1 MMTNVERPS
10 IQPFRLFVEQMK
22 EKRQEIIRAVLFL
35 ISSFFLAQSILFEAA
50 IPFFLPMWAFVYLY
64 DRRYSLYVLIG
75 GVAGSLFLGV
85 GQVVIHA
92 LQLLLLHGLMHF
104 RITRNMM
111 PFAVSSSILLV
122 QLAWQFMMHGLTIP
136 IEVLF
141 FISFEVILSLFMTF
155 FLLYAFDRPTAT
167 PWTLERLSAASVVI
181 VMAVTGLSGLIIGYV
196 DIAVVLIYLF
206 LLCVAFIGG
215 VSAATIVGMVISIVI
230 GLSQLSF
237 TGMIALYS
245 VTGFVAGM
253 FKGLGRLGIA
263 IGTIGITCFFF
274 LYDATLPLDHI
285 YFISIAVAISCFLLL
300 PRHRLEKI
308 QRILKREPIEPIE
321 RKRQQWIENRL
332 TEKLGSFQQFS
343 QFLSAM
349 MLGRYEDKHEKI
361 PHFVPLACEGCFKY
375 EKCWADPEG
384 EMETLT
390 QEWMQAFVGKQL
402 SAQQSAEER
411 LKYKCIRSTRLMNT
425 LETEGVERMLYQQ
438 VQHGRQILALQLRD
452 MSQHLD
458 EVMDDIQGNLSTSHP
473 SEEELMKLFHRQG
486 IECYQIDILKEE
498 VGNKQI
504 VCCLAE
510 KKAGFER
517 DETVAEKLIIPVL
530 ESYYREPFQVKKA
543 MFHVKPFR
551 HVQVTLQSA
560 VRFSF
565 DYGVTM
571 LSSSPSLRSGD
582 AYEVFSLHEGLSV
595 VLLSDGMGQDVKAY
609 HESRKVIQLMRECL
623 HQKMSPET
631 AMHTLYY
638 MMSLN
643 GLEDMYATLDLALVD
658 LQKGKLWSWK
668 AGSMSTYV
676 LRGEQLIRI
685 DSEDAPVGIVPS
697 PTIEAKEH
705 TLKAGDLVVMLTDG
719 VFHPGVSLELQERTL
734 YNIVKKS
741 KEASCEEIT
750 ERIMEQLAETY
761 RTSGDDR
768 TVLVM
773 KIDHA
778 LPNWAGFSPLE
789 LKA

>member
-10 IQPFRLFVEQMK
+10 IQPFRLFVEQLK
-22 EKRQEIIRAVLFL
+22 ERRQEVIRAMLFL
-35 ISSFFLAQSILFEAA
+35 ISSFFLAQAVLFEAA
-50 IPFFLPMWAFVYLY
+50 IPFFLPIWAFMYVY

-75 GVAGSLFLGV
+75 GVIGSFTLGV
-85 GQVVIHA
+85 GQVVIHG
-92 LQLLLLHGLMHF
+92 LQLGIFYWIMHL
-104 RITRNMM
+104 RVSRTMM
-111 PFAVSSSILLV
+111 PFAVSSSILLI
-122 QLAWQFMMHGLTIP
+122 QLAWQFMMHGYAIP
-136 IEVLF
+136 LEVLF
-141 FISFEVILSLFMTF
+141 LISFEVVLSLFMTF
-155 FLLYAFDRPTAT
+155 FLLYAFDRPSAT

-181 VMAVTGLSGLIIGYV
+181 VMAVTGLNGLIIGYV
-196 DIAVVLIYLF
+196 DIAVLLIYF
-206 LLCVAFIGG
+206 FILCVAHIGG
-215 VSAATIVGMVISIVI
+215 VAAASIVGMVISIVI

-237 TGMIALYS
+237 TGMMALYS
-245 VTGFVAGM
+245 VTGFIAGLL
-253 FKGLGRLGIA
+253 KRAGKIGIA
-263 IGTIGITCFFF
+263 IGTVGITGFFF
-274 LYDATLPLDHI
+274 LYDATLPLDQI
-285 YFISIAVAISCFLLL
+285 YLTSIAVAITLFLLVPQSFL
-300 PRHRLEKI
+300 DKV
-308 QRILKREPIEPIE
+308 QQVVKREAHEPIE

-332 TEKLGSFQQFS
+332 SEKLGSFQQFS

-349 MLGRYEDKHEKI
+349 MLGRYEGNKETI
-361 PHFVPLACEGCFKY
+361 PHFIPSACEGCFKY
-375 EKCWADPEG
+375 EKCWADEEG
-384 EMETLT
+384 EMDRLT
-390 QEWMQAFVGKQL
+390 QEWMQSFVGKQL
-402 SAQQSAEER
+402 SAQQRAEER
-411 LKYKCIRSTRLMNT
+411 LKYKCIRSTRLMHT
-425 LETEGVERMLYQQ
+425 LETEGVERMLHQQ

-452 MSQHLD
+452 MSQHLE

-473 SEEELMKLFHRQG
+473 SEEELMKLFDRQG

-498 VGNKQI
+498 AGNNQI

-510 KKAGFER
+510 KKASFER
-517 DETVAEKLIIPVL
+517 DDTMAEKLVLPVL
-530 ESYYREPFQVKKA
+530 ESYYREPFEIKKA

-560 VRFSF
+560 VRYSLE
-565 DYGVTM
+565 YGVTM

-668 AGSMSTYV
+668 AGSMSTYL

-685 DSEDAPVGIVPS
+685 DSEDAPVGIVSS

-705 TLKAGDLVVMLTDG
+705 TLKAGDVVVMLTDG

-734 YNIVKKS
+734 YNVIKESKKL
-741 KEASCEEIT
+741 SCEEMT
-750 ERIMEQLAETY
+750 EQIIDQLAETY

-773 KIDHA
+773 KVDHA
-778 LPNWAGFSPLE
+778 RANWKGFSPFE
-789 LKA
+789 LRA